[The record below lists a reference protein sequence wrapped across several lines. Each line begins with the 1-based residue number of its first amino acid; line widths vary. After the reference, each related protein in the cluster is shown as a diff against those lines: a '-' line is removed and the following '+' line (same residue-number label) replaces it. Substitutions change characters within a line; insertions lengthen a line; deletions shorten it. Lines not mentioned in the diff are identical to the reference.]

1 MLKSARKQEKDAE
14 GRMPLLDHLRELR
27 NRLLKA
33 VLAIVVVMIVAAFF
47 QKEIYEFLLAP
58 IQDSVGCKNGV
69 VTTVDGK
76 SCALLKTDTLIG
88 PFTNALK
95 VALMSGVLLAT
106 PIWLYQLWAFVA
118 PGLHKGE
125 KRYAYAFAV
134 VGAPLFLAGGYLAYA
149 ILPQTA
155 EIMLGF
161 SPDDVQNQIGL
172 DSYLDLLVRMVIVF
186 GLAFELPLLLI
197 ALNMTGVITGKR
209 MLGWWRGMIVGLT
222 VFAAFATPGG
232 EPISMLLLAGPL
244 ALLYFIAVGFS
255 LLNDKRRNRKNPD
268 AELSDDEASHLD
280 LTPEPVGRIEPVT
293 DPRRALPGQ
302 ASGEADGP
310 GSHRLNGYDDVT

>member
-1 MLKSARKQEKDAE
+1 MLKSARKQEKNDE

-33 VLAIVVVMIVAAFF
+33 VLAIVVVMIVAAFY

-58 IQDSVGCKNGV
+58 IQESVGCKNGV

-106 PIWLYQLWAFVA
+106 PVWLYQLWAFVA
-118 PGLHKGE
+118 PGLHKNE

-134 VGAPLFLAGGYLAYA
+134 VGAPLFLSGGYLAYA

-197 ALNMTGVITGKR
+197 ALNMTGVISGKR

-222 VFAAFATPGG
+222 AFAAIATPGG

-244 ALLYFIAVGFS
+244 AVLYFIAVGFS
-255 LLNDKRRNRKNPD
+255 LLNDKRRNRANPD
-268 AELSDDEASHLD
+268 AELADDEASQLD
-280 LTPEPVGRIEPVT
+280 LTPEPVGRVENVSSSRP
-293 DPRRALPGQ
+293 ALPGQ

-310 GSHRLNGYDDVT
+310 GSHRLNGYDDIT

>member
-268 AELSDDEASHLD
+268 AELSDDEASNLD

-310 GSHRLNGYDDVT
+310 GPHRLNGYDDVT

>member
-1 MLKSARKQEKDAE
+1 LLKSARKQEKDEE

-33 VLAIVVVMIVAAFF
+33 VLAIVVVMIVAAFY

-58 IQDSVGCKNGV
+58 IQESVGCKNGV

-106 PIWLYQLWAFVA
+106 PVWLYQLWAFVA

-125 KRYAYAFAV
+125 KRYAYAFAL

-155 EIMLGF
+155 DIMLSF

-197 ALNMTGVITGKR
+197 ALNMTGLITGKR

-222 VFAAFATPGG
+222 AFAAIATPGG
-232 EPISMLLLAGPL
+232 EPVSMLLLAGPL
-244 ALLYFIAVGFS
+244 AVLYFIAVGFS

-268 AELSDDEASHLD
+268 AELSDDEASELD
-280 LTPEPVGRIEPVT
+280 LTPEPVGSVENASRP
-293 DPRRALPGQ
+293 ALPGQ
-302 ASGEADGP
+302 ASGDAEGSR
-310 GSHRLNGYDDVT
+310 SHRLNGYDDIT

>member
-1 MLKSARKQEKDAE
+1 MLKSARKQEKNDE

-33 VLAIVVVMIVAAFF
+33 VLAIVVVMIVAAFY

-58 IQDSVGCKNGV
+58 IQESVGCKNGV

-106 PIWLYQLWAFVA
+106 PVWLYQLWAFVA
-118 PGLHKGE
+118 PGLHKNE

-134 VGAPLFLAGGYLAYA
+134 VGAPLFLSGGYLAYA

-197 ALNMTGVITGKR
+197 ALNMTGVISGKR

-222 VFAAFATPGG
+222 AFAAIATPGG
-232 EPISMLLLAGPL
+232 EPVSMLLLAGPL
-244 ALLYFIAVGFS
+244 AVLYFIAVGFS
-255 LLNDKRRNRKNPD
+255 LLNDKRRNRANPD
-268 AELSDDEASHLD
+268 AELADDEASKLD
-280 LTPEPVGRIEPVT
+280 LTPEPLGRVENVSSSRP
-293 DPRRALPGQ
+293 ALPGQ

-310 GSHRLNGYDDVT
+310 GSHRLNGYDDIT

>member
-125 KRYAYAFAV
+125 KRYAYGFAV
-134 VGAPLFLAGGYLAYA
+134 VGAPLFVAGGYLAYA

-172 DSYLDLLVRMVIVF
+172 DSYLDLLVRMVLIF

-255 LLNDKRRNRKNPD
+255 LLNDKRRRRNNPD

-280 LTPEPVGRIEPVT
+280 LTPEPVGGVEPVT
-293 DPRRALPGQ
+293 DQRRVLPGQ
-302 ASGEADGP
+302 ASGEADGRGP
-310 GSHRLNGYDDVT
+310 HRLNGYDDIT

>member
-1 MLKSARKQEKDAE
+1 MLKSARKQEKDEE

-33 VLAIVVVMIVAAFF
+33 VLAIVVVMIVAAFY

-58 IQDSVGCKNGV
+58 IQESVGCKNGV

-106 PIWLYQLWAFVA
+106 PVWLYQLWAFVA

-134 VGAPLFLAGGYLAYA
+134 VGAPLFLSGGYLAYA

-197 ALNMTGVITGKR
+197 ALNMTGLITGKR

-222 VFAAFATPGG
+222 AFAAIATPGG

-244 ALLYFIAVGFS
+244 AVLYFIAVGFS

-268 AELSDDEASHLD
+268 AELSDDEASELD
-280 LTPEPVGRIEPVT
+280 LTPEPVGGIEPVAA
-293 DPRRALPGQ
+293 PRRALPEQ
-302 ASGEADGP
+302 ASGEADASR
-310 GSHRLNGYDDVT
+310 SHRLNGYDDIT

>member
-1 MLKSARKQEKDAE
+1 MLKSARKQEKNDE

-33 VLAIVVVMIVAAFF
+33 VLAIVVVMIVAAFY

-58 IQDSVGCKNGV
+58 IQESVGCKNGV

-106 PIWLYQLWAFVA
+106 PVWLYQLWAFVA
-118 PGLHKGE
+118 PGLHKNE

-134 VGAPLFLAGGYLAYA
+134 VGAPLFLSGGYLAYA

-197 ALNMTGVITGKR
+197 ALNMTGVISGKR

-222 VFAAFATPGG
+222 AFAAIATPGG
-232 EPISMLLLAGPL
+232 EPVSMLLLAGPL
-244 ALLYFIAVGFS
+244 AVLYFIAVGFS
-255 LLNDKRRNRKNPD
+255 LLNDKRRNRANPD
-268 AELSDDEASHLD
+268 AELADDEASQLD
-280 LTPEPVGRIEPVT
+280 LTPEPVGRVENVSSSRP
-293 DPRRALPGQ
+293 ALPGQ

-310 GSHRLNGYDDVT
+310 GSHRLNGYDDIT

>member
-1 MLKSARKQEKDAE
+1 MLKSARKQEKNDE

-33 VLAIVVVMIVAAFF
+33 VLAIVVVMIVAAFY

-58 IQDSVGCKNGV
+58 IQESVGCKNGV

-106 PIWLYQLWAFVA
+106 PVWLYQLWAFVA
-118 PGLHKGE
+118 PGLHKNE

-134 VGAPLFLAGGYLAYA
+134 VGAPLFLSGGYLAYA

-155 EIMLGF
+155 RSCSASARTTCRTRSGSTAIWTC
-161 SPDDVQNQIGL
+161 S
-172 DSYLDLLVRMVIVF
+172 S
-186 GLAFELPLLLI
+186 
-197 ALNMTGVITGKR
+197 
-209 MLGWWRGMIVGLT
+209 GW
-222 VFAAFATPGG
+222 
-232 EPISMLLLAGPL
+232 
-244 ALLYFIAVGFS
+244 
-255 LLNDKRRNRKNPD
+255 
-268 AELSDDEASHLD
+268 
-280 LTPEPVGRIEPVT
+280 
-293 DPRRALPGQ
+293 
-302 ASGEADGP
+302 
-310 GSHRLNGYDDVT
+310 

>member
-1 MLKSARKQEKDAE
+1 LLKSARKQEKDEE

-33 VLAIVVVMIVAAFF
+33 VLAIIVVMIVAAFY
-47 QKEIYEFLLAP
+47 QKEILLAP
-58 IQDSVGCKNGV
+58 IQESVGCKNGV

-106 PIWLYQLWAFVA
+106 PVWLYQLWAFVA

-197 ALNMTGVITGKR
+197 ALNMTGLITGKR

-222 VFAAFATPGG
+222 AFAAIATPGG

-244 ALLYFIAVGFS
+244 AVLYFVAVGFS
-255 LLNDKRRNRKNPD
+255 LLNDKRRNRNNPD
-268 AELSDDEASHLD
+268 AELSDDEASELD
-280 LTPEPVGRIEPVT
+280 LTPEPVGGIEPVAA
-293 DPRRALPGQ
+293 PRRALPEQ
-302 ASGEADGP
+302 ASGESDGSR
-310 GSHRLNGYDDVT
+310 SHRLNGYDDIT